1 MTTDNENFS
10 GRVALITGA
19 SGRIGAQTARRL
31 HQSGMKV
38 LIHYRSSK
46 QGAEKLK
53 AELEA
58 ERADSVALLQADL
71 LDTSQI
77 NRLVDDA
84 VSVFG
89 RLDAL
94 INNASSF
101 YATPIGSISEDN
113 WHDLIGSNM
122 KAPLFLSQA
131 AAPHLARHNGCIV
144 NLVDVHGF
152 RPMKNHTV
160 YSMAKAANIMMI
172 KSLARELAPA
182 VRVNGVAP
190 GAIAWPEQADGGS
203 LDEQTQ
209 QQILQRVPMQRKGEF
224 DDIARTIRFLVM
236 EATYITGQV
245 IAVDG
250 GRMTQQ

>member
-31 HQSGMKV
+31 HQSGMNV
-38 LIHYRSSK
+38 LIHYRSSG
-46 QGAEKLK
+46 QGAERLK
-53 AELEA
+53 AELEN

-71 LDTSQI
+71 LDTAHAGNLIDQ
-77 NRLVDDA
+77 A
-84 VSVFG
+84 VKVFG

-101 YATPIGSISEDN
+101 YPTPVGTISEDN
-113 WHDLIGSNM
+113 WDDLIGSNM

-131 AAPHLARHNGCIV
+131 AAPHLARHQGCIV
-144 NLVDVHGF
+144 NLADVHGF

-172 KSLARELAPA
+172 KSLARELAPD

-190 GAIAWPEQADGGS
+190 GAIAWPELNDGQS

-224 DDIARTIRFLVM
+224 DDIARTVRFLVM
-236 EATYITGQV
+236 EAPYITGQV

-250 GRMTQQ
+250 GRMIQQ